1 MHAQLNPKP
10 SVRRRLG
17 AAAMLL
23 AAGQIA
29 LFAPAA
35 AANAEAPNSPQDSY
49 TNCIND
55 EVIRAGAHPNMDT
68 ILTGCCAQAGGT
80 PVLTSKGKFLD
91 CTLPANSSPGSG
103 SGHQPTLPTPSPVV
117 IGHLPPDATHV

>member
-1 MHAQLNPKP
+1 MIAQYPKP
-10 SVRRRLG
+10 LMRRRFG

-23 AAGQIA
+23 AAGSIA
-29 LFAPAA
+29 LLAPAG
-35 AANAEAPNSPQDSY
+35 AANAEANNSPQDAY

-55 EVIRAGAHPNMDT
+55 EVARAGTHPNMDT

-80 PVLTSKGKFLD
+80 PVLTSTGKFLD
-91 CTLPANSSPGSG
+91 CTLPANSTPGSG
-103 SGHQPTLPTPSPVV
+103 SGHQPTLPRPGSVV